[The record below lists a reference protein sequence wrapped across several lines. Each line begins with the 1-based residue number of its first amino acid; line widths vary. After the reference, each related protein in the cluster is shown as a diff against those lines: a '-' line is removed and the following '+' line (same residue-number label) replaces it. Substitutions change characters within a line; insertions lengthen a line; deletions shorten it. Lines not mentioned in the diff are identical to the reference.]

1 MSSVEYREVSFLTY
15 SDDPQESTPQAVLAK
30 DSRSIREALGK
41 RPRGYK
47 KEKEINVERRS
58 SRGDADIRGEGHR
71 RRKE

>member
-1 MSSVEYREVSFLTY
+1 MSSLEYREVSFSTY
-15 SDDPQESTPQAVLAK
+15 SDDPQGSTPQAVLAK
-30 DSRSIREALGK
+30 DSRSIREVLGK

-58 SRGDADIRGEGHR
+58 SRRDADIRGEGHR